1 MYETSIWQIERDAP
15 ERGLSNSMTQSALL
29 IWFGV
34 IAVLLFA
41 TGHVLAQKRRA
52 VPASIAGSG
61 ADGMQPLIEAAEAAN
76 KIAHDERMALA
87 VVAERSGDAVAWFA
101 RSIASVVGA
110 WEKAGTGGFQAAKGD
125 GDIQSLY
132 IRRGDIDS
140 YLRWARTVK

>member
-1 MYETSIWQIERDAP
+1 
-15 ERGLSNSMTQSALL
+15 MTQSAAL

-41 TGHVLAQKRRA
+41 TGHLLARKRRA
-52 VPASIAGSG
+52 VPASIAGGRPDS
-61 ADGMQPLIEAAEAAN
+61 MQPLIEAAEAAH
-76 KIAHDERMALA
+76 KIARDERMALA
-87 VVAERSGDAVAWFA
+87 VVAERSGDPVAFFM

-110 WEKAGTGGFQAAKGD
+110 WRKNDSGGFEAAKGD
-125 GDIQSLY
+125 EDAQSLY